1 MDQSILESLRVV
13 ALPTKTNFRGISV
26 REVALLKGEYGWG
39 EFSPFLEYGYEE
51 CAPWLASAIEA
62 ATKPLPA
69 LVRKSVK
76 VNGTIPATNDK
87 SVIDSLVDSYKGV
100 KTYKV
105 KVGDNLSEDIVRLAR
120 IRSLGRDIK
129 IRIDVNGLWSVKDA
143 LRNLYA
149 FYEEVGP
156 FEYVEQ
162 PCATLDELRELKSSI
177 HIPLKI
183 AVDEAVRKARDPF
196 AINLDGAA
204 DIVMLKVQPLGGI
217 ARAHEIAEHHKLPV
231 VVSSALESA
240 VGINYGL
247 ALAASF
253 TEMNFDCGLATG
265 SLLSSDVAQ
274 LPIVN
279 GEIEISQ
286 IEPNFI
292 GLDVSA
298 ERYEWW
304 KNRIMKAAVR
314 SSILVC
320 NLIKPRLLAAK
331 NASES
336 GAFRDPGEITTS
348 VTPASRIWRTMTRA
362 SFVDSLITVAPLS
375 S

>member
-1 MDQSILESLRVV
+1 MDQSLLESLRVV

-26 REVALLKGEYGWG
+26 REVALFKGEYGWG

-51 CAPWLASAIEA
+51 SAPWLASAIEA
-62 ATKPLPA
+62 ATKPRPQLF
-69 LVRKSVK
+69 RKSVK
-76 VNGTIPATNDK
+76 INGTIPATNDK
-87 SVIDSLVDSYKGV
+87 DVINSLIASYDGV
-100 KTYKV
+100 KTFKV

-143 LRNLYA
+143 LTNLYA

-162 PCATLDELRELKSSI
+162 PCATIEELRELKASI
-177 HIPLKI
+177 QIPLKI
-183 AVDEAVRKARDPF
+183 AVDEAVRKAKDPF

-204 DIVMLKVQPLGGI
+204 DILMLKVQPLGGI
-217 ARAHEIAEHHKLPV
+217 ARAHEIAQHHNLPV

-253 TEMNFDCGLATG
+253 QEMNFDCGLATG
-265 SLLSSDVAQ
+265 SLLSADVGH
-274 LPIVN
+274 LPIVD
-279 GEIEISQ
+279 GEIAIRE
-286 IEPNFI
+286 IEPNFE
-292 GLDVSA
+292 GLEVSA

-304 KNRIMKAAVR
+304 KNRIMKTAE
-314 SSILVC
+314 
-320 NLIKPRLLAAK
+320 LL
-331 NASES
+331 
-336 GAFRDPGEITTS
+336 
-348 VTPASRIWRTMTRA
+348 
-362 SFVDSLITVAPLS
+362 
-375 S
+375 